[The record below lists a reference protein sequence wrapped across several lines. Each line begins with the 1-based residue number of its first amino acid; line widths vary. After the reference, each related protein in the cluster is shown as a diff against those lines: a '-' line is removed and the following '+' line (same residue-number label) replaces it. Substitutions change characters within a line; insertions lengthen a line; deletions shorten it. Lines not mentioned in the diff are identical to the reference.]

1 MAICLAMLSI
11 FQIVSYFF
19 LLLLLLLLLLQLA
32 SFELHKSLEWLIIWE
47 MHAKLSMALEA
58 IFTCS

>member
-1 MAICLAMLSI
+1 LYHI
-11 FQIVSYFF
+11 F
-19 LLLLLLLLLLQLA
+19 LLLLLLLLQLA

-47 MHAKLSMALEA
+47 MHAKLSMALQA